1 MSGTYKQKFNR
12 KHGQK
17 LNQPNSLEDISRL
30 SGYELKGIETVFSK
44 GKGAYKNNPS
54 SVRPSVKSPE
64 QWAYAR
70 VYAAVNPKSKAHKV
84 DKVHL
89 KRSTKK

>member
-1 MSGTYKQKFNR
+1 MATYKQQFNK
-12 KHGQK
+12 KHSQP
-17 LNQPNSLEDISRL
+17 LNQPNSLKDIARL
-30 SGYELKGIETVFSK
+30 SGYKLSGIETIFNK
-44 GKGAYKNNPS
+44 GKGAYKTNPQ

-70 VYAAVNPKSKAHKV
+70 VYAAVNPKSKAYKI

-89 KRSTKK
+89 SKKK